1 MKDNYNTSPLR
12 PLYLMNND
20 IDKNK
25 QLRDLY
31 DEVMLPNYAPA
42 NFIPVKA
49 SGSYVWDKNNKK
61 FIDLGGGIA
70 VTSLGHSNPEL
81 IAALNEQS
89 QKLWHLSNYIANEPA
104 ISLAKQ
110 LTDLTFAD
118 KVYFSSSG
126 SEANEA
132 AIKMARRYHHENG
145 NDKNEIIAFNNSFHG
160 RSLLNISLGASDNH
174 RKGFGPLP
182 KGILHANYN
191 SLSSVKK
198 LISDKTA
205 AIIIEPVQGE
215 AGVVPA
221 EQEFLLGIRDL
232 CTQNG
237 IILIMDE
244 VQSGIGR
251 MGHLFGYMAFDIEP
265 DILTSAK
272 GLGGG
277 IPIGATL
284 AKDSIASVMSI
295 GSHGSTFG
303 GNPMACAVANK
314 VIEIVS
320 TPSFLG
326 KIKEK
331 EALLVNKLESVSQKY
346 QAFSSIRSYGLW
358 VGCELNNRGE
368 VNKLLDRCYEHG
380 LIAVSAGT
388 STLRFAPALNI
399 SEDEISEGIERLEKA
414 LSS

>member
-1 MKDNYNTSPLR
+1 MNDNT
-12 PLYLMNND
+12 
-20 IDKNK
+20 DKNK
-25 QLRDLY
+25 KLRDLY
-31 DEVMLPNYAPA
+31 EQVMLPNYAPA
-42 NFIPVKA
+42 DFIPEKA
-49 SGSYVWDKNNKK
+49 SGSSVWDKNNKK
-61 FIDLGGGIA
+61 FIDFGGGIA
-70 VTSLGHSNPEL
+70 VNSLGHSHPKL
-81 IAALNEQS
+81 VSALNEQS
-89 QKLWHLSNYIANEPA
+89 KKLWHLSNYISNEPA
-104 ISLAKQ
+104 INLAKQ

-118 KVYFSSSG
+118 KVYFSNSG

-132 AIKMARRYHHENG
+132 AIKMARRYHHEKGNG
-145 NDKNEIIAFNNSFHG
+145 RDEIIAFNNSFHG

-174 RKGFGPLP
+174 RKGFGPFP
-182 KGILHANYN
+182 TGIWHATYN
-191 SLSSVKK
+191 DLSSVEE
-198 LISDKTA
+198 LITAKTA

-221 EQEFLLGIRDL
+221 KQEFLLGVRDL

-237 IILIMDE
+237 VLLIMDE
-244 VQSGIGR
+244 VQSGVGR
-251 MGHLFGYMAFDIEP
+251 MGDLFGYMAFGIEP

-284 AKDSIASVMSI
+284 TKNGIASSMSV

-320 TPSFLG
+320 NPNFLQEV
-326 KIKEK
+326 KEK
-331 EALLVNKLESVSQKY
+331 ETLLVNKLEGVSKKH
-346 QAFSSIRSYGLW
+346 QAFRKIRSSGLW
-358 VGCELNNRGE
+358 IGCELYKNGE
-368 VNKLLDRCYEHG
+368 VDHLLDRCYESG
-380 LIAVSAGT
+380 LIAVSAGA

>member
-1 MKDNYNTSPLR
+1 MNDNT
-12 PLYLMNND
+12 
-20 IDKNK
+20 DKNK
-25 QLRDLY
+25 KLRDLY
-31 DEVMLPNYAPA
+31 EQVMLPNYAPA
-42 NFIPVKA
+42 DFIPEKA
-49 SGSYVWDKNNKK
+49 SGSSVWDKNNKK
-61 FIDLGGGIA
+61 FIDFGGGIA
-70 VTSLGHSNPEL
+70 VNSLGHSHPKL
-81 IAALNEQS
+81 VSALNEQS
-89 QKLWHLSNYIANEPA
+89 KKLWHLSNYISNEPA
-104 ISLAKQ
+104 INLAKQ

-118 KVYFSSSG
+118 KVYFSNSG

-132 AIKMARRYHHENG
+132 AIKMARRYHHEKGNG
-145 NDKNEIIAFNNSFHG
+145 RDEIIAFNNSFHG

-174 RKGFGPLP
+174 RKGFGPFP
-182 KGILHANYN
+182 AGIRHATYN
-191 SLSSVKK
+191 DLSSVKA
-198 LISDKTA
+198 LITAKTA

-221 EQEFLLGIRDL
+221 KQEFLVGVRDL

-237 IILIMDE
+237 VLLIMDE
-244 VQSGIGR
+244 VQSGVGR
-251 MGHLFGYMAFDIEP
+251 MGNLFGYMAFGIEP

-284 AKDSIASVMSI
+284 TKNDIASSMSV

-303 GNPMACAVANK
+303 GNPMACAVADK

-320 TPSFLG
+320 NPNFLQE
-326 KIKEK
+326 IKEK
-331 EALLVNKLESVSQKY
+331 ETLLVNKLEGVSKKH
-346 QAFSSIRSYGLW
+346 QAFREIRSSGLW
-358 VGCELNNRGE
+358 IGCELNNNGE
-368 VNKLLDRCYEHG
+368 VNELLDRCYESG

-399 SEDEISEGIERLEKA
+399 SEDEISEGIERLEDA